1 MDLLSREEIRRLMDA
16 QDAACISIYMP
27 THRVWPETQQDPIRL
42 KNHLGKAEERL
53 IESGMRSAEA
63 RDLLHGPRELVGDIG
78 YWKYQSDGLAVFID
92 SGRYRAYRLPLH
104 FDDMLIVSTAFYL
117 KPLLPLLTGD
127 GRFYVLALSQ
137 NEVRLMQGT
146 RYSVAE
152 IQPENIPENLAEALR
167 ADEIQK
173 HLQFHTGTPDVRG
186 GERRAMYHGHGAPE
200 EDVKQYLRQYF
211 RQIDRGVQEFLE
223 GGQWPLI
230 IAGVDYLFPIYREVS
245 TYPRLMQEGIEG
257 NPEALSAE
265 DLHKSAWQI
274 VGPHFKQEQEAAAA
288 RYSEL
293 RTHGRASKDVAE
305 IVPAAYYGRVETL
318 FVELGA
324 EVWGAFDPDTSTV
337 SLRERAE
344 TPDLD
349 LSDRSAALTFLNGG
363 TVYVVDRSEM
373 PEEGPLAAI
382 YRY

>member
-1 MDLLSREEIRRLMDA
+1 M
-16 QDAACISIYMP
+16 
-27 THRVWPETQQDPIRL
+27 
-42 KNHLGKAEERL
+42 
-53 IESGMRSAEA
+53 
-63 RDLLHGPRELVGDIG
+63 
-78 YWKYQSDGLAVFID
+78 
-92 SGRYRAYRLPLH
+92 
-104 FDDMLIVSTAFYL
+104 
-117 KPLLPLLTGD
+117 
-127 GRFYVLALSQ
+127 
-137 NEVRLMQGT
+137 
-146 RYSVAE
+146 
-152 IQPENIPENLAEALR
+152 
-167 ADEIQK
+167 
-173 HLQFHTGTPDVRG
+173 
-186 GERRAMYHGHGAPE
+186 
-200 EDVKQYLRQYF
+200 
-211 RQIDRGVQEFLE
+211 
-223 GGQWPLI
+223 
-230 IAGVDYLFPIYREVS
+230 DYLFPIYREVS

-305 IVPAAYYGRVETL
+305 IVPAAYHGRVETL

-324 EVWGAFDPDTSTV
+324 EVWGVFDPNTSTV

-349 LSDRSAALTFLNGG
+349 LSDRSAALTSLNGG

-382 YRY
+382 FRY